1 MSVEPSQFRRLA
13 VRTGLRLALALLIG
27 AAFAAIFRRE
37 IIRALLPLFFWEI
50 TWLGDDFRILGIALQ
65 NVAGDSYIG
74 VAAELARPL
83 FGNGKM
89 LSPGSDV
96 SMSVL
101 TLSGYVLEVFMI
113 FFGVIVAWPAEN
125 WRLYLSRFLLGMPV
139 LLAAL
144 MIDVPLVLLGALWR
158 GPRQDLGIH
167 SFSPLLAWENF
178 LSFGGRLGLA
188 VFAGIATVLLAEWLT
203 RIVLGANIRNR
214 SAVVNH

>member
-96 SMSVL
+96 SMSVNN
-101 TLSGYVLEVFMI
+101 SVPKHFCSC
-113 FFGVIVAWPAEN
+113 FN
-125 WRLYLSRFLLGMPV
+125 YLS
-139 LLAAL
+139 ASCSE
-144 MIDVPLVLLGALWR
+144 
-158 GPRQDLGIH
+158 Q
-167 SFSPLLAWENF
+167 
-178 LSFGGRLGLA
+178 LSTLP
-188 VFAGIATVLLAEWLT
+188 
-203 RIVLGANIRNR
+203 
-214 SAVVNH
+214 